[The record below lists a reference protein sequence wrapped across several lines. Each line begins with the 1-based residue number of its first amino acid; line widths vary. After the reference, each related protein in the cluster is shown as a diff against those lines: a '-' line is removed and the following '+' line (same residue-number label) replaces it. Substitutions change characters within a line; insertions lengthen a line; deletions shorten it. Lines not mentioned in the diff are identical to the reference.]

1 MDKFFIGCILMV
13 IAGMMIFFL
22 HITMHDP
29 VIIFEGE
36 EVKTSEVRQILK
48 NRIIVENPS
57 ADVDMDLFIT
67 E

>member
-1 MDKFFIGCILMV
+1 MDKFFIGCILIV

-22 HITMHDP
+22 RITMHDP
-29 VIIFEGE
+29 VILFEGE

-57 ADVDMDLFIT
+57 VDVDMDLFIT

>member
-1 MDKFFIGCILMV
+1 MDKVYVGCILIV
-13 IAGMMIFFL
+13 IVGMIIFSI
-22 HITMHDP
+22 HITTHDP
-29 VIIFEGE
+29 VILFEGE

-57 ADVDMDLFIT
+57 VDVDMDLYIT